1 MEHFDLRSRRQ
12 SSDFHHFSGPSEYV
26 HRLHRIETHCSRM
39 QNSPAIFAAAKCQIS
54 EIAGPNPTSHNTCTG
69 CRESHQAALVHAP
82 CALSR
87 INRTHRRHSRDHE
100 RASDGVCSAANL
112 DTYADTHTDTG
123 ADADADICR
132 YRYRCGYSYSYRCRY
147 RYRYRYRYSI
157 LDIGC
162 WMLCNDCALLLTWI
176 LDNETDTDTDVLG
189 RI

>member
-1 MEHFDLRSRRQ
+1 MCIRDR

-26 HRLHRIETHCSRM
+26 HGLQRIETQASRM

-87 INRTHRRHSRDHE
+87 INRTHRRPSRDHE

-112 DTYADTHTDTG
+112 DTYAGTHTDTG
-123 ADADADICR
+123 EMRMQIHAETSTGADTHRGTGADI
-132 YRYRCGYSYSYRCRY
+132 
-147 RYRYRYRYSI
+147 
-157 LDIGC
+157 DT
-162 WMLCNDCALLLTWI
+162 DT
-176 LDNETDTDTDVLG
+176 ETDTDTRYGILDTGCCAMIALCC
-189 RI
+189 